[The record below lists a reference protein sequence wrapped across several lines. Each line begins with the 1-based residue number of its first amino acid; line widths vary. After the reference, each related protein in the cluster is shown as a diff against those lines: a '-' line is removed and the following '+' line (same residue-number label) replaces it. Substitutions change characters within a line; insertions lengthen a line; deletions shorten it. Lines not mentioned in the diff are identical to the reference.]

1 MLAKN
6 EEKTAT
12 QEAKQIG
19 KAKLLRLVKMKA
31 SAKKQASE
39 INGTVGEQIKESVEK
54 DNLRP
59 WAFRTACALEA
70 MSPEKLWHELP
81 ALLAYIDDLGLEE
94 KAKKAP
100 PLALEPETAEAEEA

>member
-1 MLAKN
+1 MLAKT
-6 EEKTAT
+6 ET

-39 INGTVGEQIKESVEK
+39 INGTVGEQIKESIK
-54 DNLRP
+54 SDNLRP
-59 WAFRTACALEA
+59 WAFRTACALKA
-70 MSPEKLWHELP
+70 MPLEKLYHELP

-94 KAKKAP
+94 DAMKAAP
-100 PLALEPETAEAEEA
+100 LPLEPEAPPAEEA

>member
-1 MLAKN
+1 MLAKT
-6 EEKTAT
+6 ET

-31 SAKKQASE
+31 SAKKQTSE
-39 INGTVGEQIKESVEK
+39 INGGVGEQVKESVEK

-70 MSPEKLWHELP
+70 MSPEKLWYELP
-81 ALLAYIDDLGLEE
+81 ALMYYIDQLGLEE
-94 KAKKAP
+94 KAQKAP
-100 PLALEPETAEAEEA
+100 PLAIEGESAAAEEA